1 VRLLLDTHVVLWWR
15 QHNRRLSART
25 YDAIGSAPDV
35 YVSAAS
41 AWEVVIKSALGRL
54 TLADPFEAHVVEAGF
69 APLPISFAHAA
80 EVGRLPAL
88 HADPF
93 DRMLVAQ
100 ARLEGLTLVTHD
112 RALARYDVRTMLA

>member
-15 QHNRRLSART
+15 QHARRLNARAVETIASA
-25 YDAIGSAPDV
+25 ADV
-35 YVSAAS
+35 YVSAVS

-54 TLADPFEAHVVEAGF
+54 VLVGSFERHVTEAGF
-69 APLPISFAHAA
+69 DALPITFVHAA
-80 EVGRLPAL
+80 EVGRLPPL

-100 ARLEGLTLVTHD
+100 ARVEGLTLVTHD
-112 RALARYDVRTMLA
+112 DVLARYDVSAILI